1 MKIQHLVDSLDEAR
15 RNNFGREVSNAQ
27 GQALGR
33 QIAAGAPGAQQAQ
46 AQARNAQASNTT
58 DVGGDTLGQTTP
70 AQRLA
75 AQKAAKTAGAP
86 VPLPGRTTPPA
97 GGPTGP
103 APTAPTPPGAPTG
116 PTGDT
121 TPAPTGP
128 APTAP
133 TAGASEE
140 EKKSWLDYM
149 NSAQSGADA
158 TKFGT
163 GVADATGA
171 LNRGAQRFVRGAS
184 DLGSTVAQGVGD
196 VASATAGGIGQTI
209 GAAAGGL
216 GAGYHTARQRK
227 SFGSTQGGYG
237 LGGIGDPSRPDPYYA
252 QGGGGAGGGTLP
264 ASTPSGSSSAS
275 TAAGNAEIADLKAS
289 IQKIDQRLAAAKIP
303 ESKKR

>member
-75 AQKAAKTAGAP
+75 AQKAAKTASAP
-86 VPLPGRTTPPA
+86 VPLPGRNTPPT

-103 APTAPTPPGAPTG
+103 APTPPGAPTG

-133 TAGASEE
+133 TAGASDA

-158 TKFGT
+158 TKFGA

-171 LNRGAQRFVRGAS
+171 LNRGAQGFIRGAS
-184 DLGSTVAQGVGD
+184 DLGSTLAKGVGD

-216 GAGYHTARQRK
+216 GAGYHTARRK
-227 SFGSTQGGYG
+227 DSFGSAQGGYG
-237 LGGIGDPSRPDPYYA
+237 LDKIGNPNNPDPYYA

-275 TAAGNAEIADLKAS
+275 TAAGDAEIANLKAS

>member
-1 MKIQHLVDSLDEAR
+1 MKIQHLVDSLGEAR

-33 QIAAGAPGAQQAQ
+33 QIAAGAPGSQQAQ
-46 AQARNAQASNTT
+46 AQARNAQATNTT

-75 AQKAAKTAGAP
+75 AQKAAKTASAP

-103 APTAPTPPGAPTG
+103 APTEPTPPGAPTG
-116 PTGDT
+116 PT
-121 TPAPTGP
+121 
-128 APTAP
+128 
-133 TAGASEE
+133 AGASDA
-140 EKKSWLDYM
+140 EKKSWWDYV
-149 NSAQSGADA
+149 NSAQSGDDA
-158 TKFGT
+158 TKFGA
-163 GVADATGA
+163 GVADAAGA
-171 LNRGAQRFVRGAS
+171 LNRGAQGFIKGAS
-184 DLGSTVAQGVGD
+184 NLGSTVAQGVGD

-227 SFGSTQGGYG
+227 SFGSAQGGYG

-252 QGGGGAGGGTLP
+252 QGGGGAGGTIP
-264 ASTPSGSSSAS
+264 ASTPASSPGATPAS
-275 TAAGNAEIADLKAS
+275 TAAGDAEIANLRAS
-289 IQKIDQRLAAAKIP
+289 IQKIDQRLSAAKIP

>member
-46 AQARNAQASNTT
+46 AQARNAQATNTT

-75 AQKAAKTAGAP
+75 AQKAAQTASAP
-86 VPLPGRTTPPA
+86 VPLPGRTPPA
-97 GGPTGP
+97 SGPTGP
-103 APTAPTPPGAPTG
+103 APAEPTPPGAPTG

-184 DLGSTVAQGVGD
+184 DLGSTVAQGLGD

-252 QGGGGAGGGTLP
+252 QGGGGGGAGGT
-264 ASTPSGSSSAS
+264 TPAS
-275 TAAGNAEIADLKAS
+275 TAAGNAEIADLKSS